1 MPAAPDAIFFCEA
14 IRLVSEGLVRSASEA
29 LTITISFPPACR
41 AASSSPPPFV
51 LGRVVLQS
59 WGVRPVA
66 LVPARRH
73 ISSFSPAPFGR
84 CVPPVRGRASCPITF
99 FCRSPLLSDR

>member
-1 MPAAPDAIFFCEA
+1 M
-14 IRLVSEGLVRSASEA
+14 RSASEA
-29 LTITISFPPACR
+29 LTFSYAISPACR

-51 LGRVVLQS
+51 LGRLLLQS
-59 WGVRPVA
+59 WGVRHVA

-84 CVPPVRGRASCPITF
+84 CVPPVRGRPSCPITF
-99 FCRSPLLSDR
+99 SYRSSLLSDR